1 MSEVETLVVKTR
13 LRYGQ
18 LSESDKD
25 TMVRNEQWTP
35 PDELLSDISDRF
47 KDVAEADLEIYRV
60 EETGVIRVKI
70 TKKSIIC
77 AIIEIVSGVITWI
90 TDNTRQFIQWARGAE
105 AVVSGQT
112 EEEVCCC
119 QNLEVR
125 IIYNISIYVTC
136 LR

>member
-47 KDVAEADLEIYRV
+47 KDVAEAYLEIYRV
-60 EETGVIRVKI
+60 EETGVICVKI

-90 TDNTRQFIQWARGAE
+90 TDNTRQFILWARTGEE
-105 AVVSGQT
+105 AVVAGQI
-112 EEEVCCC
+112 EEGFAVVKIKKRE
-119 QNLEVR
+119 
-125 IIYNISIYVTC
+125 
-136 LR
+136 

>member
-35 PDELLSDISDRF
+35 PDELLADISDRF

-70 TKKSIIC
+70 TKKSFIYD
-77 AIIEIVSGVITWI
+77 IIEVDSGVIT
-90 TDNTRQFIQWARGAE
+90 
-105 AVVSGQT
+105 
-112 EEEVCCC
+112 
-119 QNLEVR
+119 L
-125 IIYNISIYVTC
+125 
-136 LR
+136 